1 LGARLSQMK
10 LFKLMLI
17 ALLFF
22 VSATQSSLAEESDIL
37 DFMPAILAAGQAHKQ
52 VDLEGI
58 WYTEN
63 RYFFIDDTGKL
74 INVEPIAGA
83 IIYDFSGSFTVDIG
97 KVTGTINLD
106 DQPLGGI
113 RNMRNIIYSGFF
125 VNQDEIEMDWDVP
138 NVDSGKE
145 IWRKVPYTGN
155 TVQAVITG
163 QNALEL
169 AQNTW
174 IVTDVGGK
182 LPVFYIEG
190 PENPGFFI
198 TEDGLCGGTAAI
210 NGQKDAQG
218 FFYGTLTYNDFCGED
233 FTYDGYAEFLGETDL
248 VNNAPLYFLYD
259 FFDISITNEDGLF
272 TFNGIK
278 GSNFMGPPSILLMSY
293 VLVGGGL
300 DKSYWINELELEYL
314 EINNFEIS
322 AANGRFYDP
331 EFGYVELSVE
341 GLIQINVTD
350 RWPSSGAM
358 ILTGA
363 QGGPGGRTKARLTFL
378 NATEFLVE
386 ADTDGDGAYDD
397 YNSGPQLW

>member
-1 LGARLSQMK
+1 MNFHMRRKILSSINFLTLLTVLFLGAFILSSCGGGGGGGGTT
-10 LFKLMLI
+10 LP
-17 ALLFF
+17 
-22 VSATQSSLAEESDIL
+22 SYT
-37 DFMPAILAAGQAHKQ
+37 Q

-63 RYFFIDDTGKL
+63 RYFFIDDTGEL
-74 INVEPIAGA
+74 INVEPIAGD
-83 IIYDFSGSFTVDIG
+83 IIYDFSESFTVDNG
-97 KVTGTINLD
+97 NVTGTIMMD

-155 TVQAVITG
+155 TVQAVIIG

-174 IVTDVGGK
+174 RVADVGGK

-190 PENPGFFI
+190 PENPDFEI
-198 TEDGLCGGTAAI
+198 TENGLCGGNAII
-210 NGQKDAQG
+210 NGQKYADG
-218 FFYGTLTYNDFCGED
+218 FFDGTLTYNDYCEED
-233 FTYDGYAEFLGETDL
+233 FSYNGNAEFVGEAEL
-248 VNNAPLYFLYD
+248 VNPLYFLYN
-259 FFDISITNEDGLF
+259 FFDISIANEDGLF

-278 GSNFMGPPSILLMSY
+278 GSNFTGSSSILLMSY
-293 VLVGGGL
+293 VLGRGDL
-300 DKSYWINELELEYL
+300 DKSYWINELELEFL
-314 EINNFEIS
+314 ESNNFEIS

-341 GLIQINVTD
+341 ELIQINFTD

-363 QGGPGGRTKARLTFL
+363 QGTKARLTFL

-386 ADTDGDGAYDD
+386 ADIDGDGVYDD
-397 YNSGPQLW
+397 YNSGPQQW

>member
-1 LGARLSQMK
+1 MNFHMRRKTLSSINFLTLLTVLFLGAFILSSCGGGGGGGGTT
-10 LFKLMLI
+10 LP
-17 ALLFF
+17 
-22 VSATQSSLAEESDIL
+22 SYT
-37 DFMPAILAAGQAHKQ
+37 Q

-63 RYFFIDDTGKL
+63 RYFFIDDTGIL
-74 INVEPIAGA
+74 INVEPIEGDV
-83 IIYDFSGSFTVDIG
+83 IYDFSGSLTVDND

-113 RNMRNIIYSGFF
+113 RNKRDITYSGFF

-169 AQNTW
+169 ARYTW
-174 IVTDVGGK
+174 IVADVGGK

-190 PENPGFFI
+190 PENPGFVFTI
-198 TEDGLCGGTAAI
+198 DGLCGGTAAI
-210 NGQKDAQG
+210 NGQKDADG
-218 FFYGTLTYNDFCGED
+218 FFDGTLTYNDFCEED
-233 FTYDGYAEFLGETDL
+233 FIYDGDAEFVGRTDL
-248 VNNAPLYFLYD
+248 VDNAPFYFLYN
-259 FFDISITNEDGLF
+259 FFDISIANEDGLF

-278 GSNFMGPPSILLMSY
+278 GSNFMESPSILLMSY
-293 VLVGGGL
+293 VLGGGGL

-314 EINNFEIS
+314 ESNNFEIS

-341 GLIQINVTD
+341 ELIQINSTD

-363 QGGPGGRTKARLTFL
+363 QGTKARLTFL

-397 YNSGPQLW
+397 PNSGPQLW

>member
-1 LGARLSQMK
+1 MNFHMRRKTLSSINFLTLLTVLFLGAFILS
-10 LFKLMLI
+10 
-17 ALLFF
+17 
-22 VSATQSSLAEESDIL
+22 SCGGGGGGGGATLPSYT
-37 DFMPAILAAGQAHKQ
+37 Q
-52 VDLEGI
+52 VDLGGI

-63 RYFFIDDTGKL
+63 EYFFIDDTGEL
-74 INVEPIAGA
+74 INVEPIAGD
-83 IIYDFSGSFTVDIG
+83 IIYEFSGSFTVDNG
-97 KVTGTINLD
+97 NVTGTINLD

-113 RNMRNIIYSGFF
+113 RNKRDITFSGFF

-138 NVDSGKE
+138 SVDSGKE

-169 AQNTW
+169 ARYTW
-174 IVTDVGGK
+174 IVADVGGK

-190 PENPGFFI
+190 PENPDFVI
-198 TEDGLCGGTAAI
+198 TENGLCGGTATI
-210 NGQKDAQG
+210 NGQIDAQG
-218 FFYGTLTYNDFCGED
+218 FFDGTLTYNDFCEEE
-233 FTYDGYAEFLGETDL
+233 FTYNGNAEFVGRTDL
-248 VNNAPLYFLYD
+248 VNNAPFYFLYN
-259 FFDISITNEDGLF
+259 FFDISIANEDGLF

-278 GSNFMGPPSILLMSY
+278 GSNFESQSILLMSY
-293 VLVGGGL
+293 VLRGGGL

-314 EINNFEIS
+314 ENNNFEIS

-341 GLIQINVTD
+341 ELIQINSTNH
-350 RWPSSGAM
+350 WPSSGAM

-363 QGGPGGRTKARLTFL
+363 QGGQGGPTKARLTFS

-386 ADTDGDGAYDD
+386 ADTDGDGTYDD